1 MYQNGTQFFA
11 TFVDGQGKVLT
22 NSTVTFNING
32 VFYKRDTDENGTARL
47 NINLRLANYILTAIN
62 PVNNETKGFNV
73 LVKSL
78 IETND
83 LTKYFQNA
91 SKFEATIYNQDG
103 SLAINKTVEFN
114 INGAFYKRD
123 TDENGTVSLAINLRP
138 GNYSITTTYDGLSIG
153 NNVNVLPTLKT
164 EDLSMNFQDGFKFNV
179 TVLDGQR
186 TPIANQTVKFNVNG
200 VFYERTSKDN
210 GVASLNINLM
220 SGEYYYYFHVEW
232 FPNWKHD
239 KKA

>member
-1 MYQNGTQFFA
+1 
-11 TFVDGQGKVLT
+11 
-22 NSTVTFNING
+22 
-32 VFYKRDTDENGTARL
+32 
-47 NINLRLANYILTAIN
+47 
-62 PVNNETKGFNV
+62 
-73 LVKSL
+73 
-78 IETND
+78 
-83 LTKYFQNA
+83 
-91 SKFEATIYNQDG
+91 
-103 SLAINKTVEFN
+103 
-114 INGAFYKRD
+114 
-123 TDENGTVSLAINLRP
+123 
-138 GNYSITTTYDGLSIG
+138 
-153 NNVNVLPTLKT
+153 
-164 EDLSMNFQDGFKFNV
+164 MNFQDGFKFNV